1 MSSAVTPPAPRKG
14 RSNAIVTYE
23 TIESIKLGVQQAILG
38 IQHLDDNISKQGT
51 DAHEKFMDHE
61 ARLRVLEKS
70 NESKSGGLDL
80 GKWLYGNLWSTIMG
94 FIGVGGVL
102 YTIISHKP

>member
-1 MSSAVTPPAPRKG
+1 MATPTPVRKG
-14 RSNAIVTYE
+14 RSNAILTYDTVE
-23 TIESIKLGVQQAILG
+23 AIKLGVQQALLG
-38 IQHLDDNISKQGT
+38 IQHLDDTLTKAGT

-94 FIGVGGVL
+94 FIAVGSLL
-102 YTIISHKP
+102 YTILSHKP